1 MYTCTD
7 TRPTKKITK
16 IGNITNYTV
25 LFGVVKKI
33 YSLRIWWIRFLVLFG
48 AVKKIHL
55 FHAVNIMY
63 CNVCFYLLYN
73 IFPKHKV
80 AYLSKHMLCRN
91 VK

>member
-55 FHAVNIMY
+55 FHRCKY
-63 CNVCFYLLYN
+63 NVLLQYSMLFLIFFLNTKSHIYL
-73 IFPKHKV
+73 K
-80 AYLSKHMLCRN
+80 
-91 VK
+91 